1 MSVLVFHV
9 LRHASHGGCL
19 RLECRRLCQLLYHVS
34 TDRVPSAK
42 RERNFSTLSADYLN
56 ENSPR
61 RTMTRSTD
69 DRLRIEAAQR
79 DPSRFGELYE
89 ENFYRVYAYVARR
102 VGDRHQ
108 AEDLTADVFREALA
122 GIGKFEWRGVP
133 FAAWLLRIASRTIAD
148 HFIRSGREVGNPAA
162 EPERPDPS
170 EIERRAMLFQLV
182 ERLPQSQFR
191 VIHLRFVEQKSI
203 REIAQE
209 LGRSE
214 GAVKQ
219 LQLRAIENLR
229 AQMEGAHA

>member
-1 MSVLVFHV
+1 
-9 LRHASHGGCL
+9 
-19 RLECRRLCQLLYHVS
+19 
-34 TDRVPSAK
+34 
-42 RERNFSTLSADYLN
+42 
-56 ENSPR
+56 
-61 RTMTRSTD
+61 MTQSTD

-79 DPSRFGELYE
+79 DPSRFGDLYE

-102 VGDRHQ
+102 VRDRHE

-133 FAAWLLRIASRTIAD
+133 FVAWLLRIAARVIAD
-148 HFIRSGREVGNPAA
+148 YFTRSGRQAGNLAA
-162 EPERPDPS
+162 MPERSSTD
-170 EIERRAMLFQLV
+170 EVERSAMLFQLV
-182 ERLPQSQFR
+182 ERLPEAQLR
-191 VIHLRFVEQKSI
+191 VIQMRFVEQKSI

-229 AQMEGAHA
+229 AQMEGSHA

>member
-1 MSVLVFHV
+1 
-9 LRHASHGGCL
+9 
-19 RLECRRLCQLLYHVS
+19 
-34 TDRVPSAK
+34 
-42 RERNFSTLSADYLN
+42 
-56 ENSPR
+56 
-61 RTMTRSTD
+61 MTQSTD

-89 ENFYRVYAYVARR
+89 ENFYRVYAYVTRR
-102 VGDRHQ
+102 VGDRNQ
-108 AEDLTADVFREALA
+108 AEDLTAEVFREALA

-133 FAAWLLRIASRTIAD
+133 FAAWLLGIASRTIAD
-148 HFIRSGREVGNPAA
+148 HFKHSLRETGSPAD
-162 EPERPDPS
+162 EPEPPGPFD
-170 EIERRAMLFQLV
+170 IERRAMVFQLV
-182 ERLPQSQFR
+182 ERLPESQFR

-219 LQLRAIENLR
+219 LQLRALENLR

>member
-1 MSVLVFHV
+1 
-9 LRHASHGGCL
+9 
-19 RLECRRLCQLLYHVS
+19 
-34 TDRVPSAK
+34 
-42 RERNFSTLSADYLN
+42 
-56 ENSPR
+56 
-61 RTMTRSTD
+61 MTQSTD

-79 DPSRFGELYE
+79 DPSRFGDLYE

-102 VGDRHQ
+102 VAGRQQ

-133 FAAWLLRIASRTIAD
+133 FAAWLLRIASRMIAD
-148 HFIRSGREVGNPAA
+148 HFKRSGREVGTPAD
-162 EPERPDPS
+162 EPKGTGS
-170 EIERRAMLFQLV
+170 NEIERRVMLFQLV
-182 ERLPQSQFR
+182 ERLPEAQFR

-203 REIAQE
+203 HEIAQE

-214 GAVKQ
+214 GAIKQ

>member
-1 MSVLVFHV
+1 
-9 LRHASHGGCL
+9 
-19 RLECRRLCQLLYHVS
+19 
-34 TDRVPSAK
+34 
-42 RERNFSTLSADYLN
+42 
-56 ENSPR
+56 
-61 RTMTRSTD
+61 MTQSSD

-133 FAAWLLRIASRTIAD
+133 FAAWLLRIAAHAIAD
-148 HFIRSGREVGNPAA
+148 HFKRSGREAGNPAD
-162 EPERPDPS
+162 EPEAPDPA

-182 ERLPQSQFR
+182 ERLPEAQFR
-191 VIHLRFVEQKSI
+191 VIHLRFIEQKSI

-229 AQMEGAHA
+229 AQMEGAHG